1 MTIREEKSFCRL
13 CMAHCG
19 MVLKIDAD
27 NHLLSLHGDRD
38 DQQTL
43 GYACFKGLQAPQT
56 HYSPERILRP
66 LKRQPDGSFKEIAL
80 ETALAEIA
88 AQTKTILARDGAEAI
103 AGYRGSQGIITSS
116 AALMLP
122 AWLRAIG
129 SPKFFTSAT
138 IDQSAKLVSLGR
150 IGLWPAGRV
159 PFQQADVLMIFGGN
173 PLLSISSNS
182 FDIRNPQKRL
192 KAARERG
199 MKLIVIDPR
208 ATETA
213 QHADLFLQPIPGED
227 VTIAAGLL
235 HIILREGWEDKEFCA
250 AYVSQ
255 LEELRASVAPFTPG
269 YVERR
274 AGVPQAQ
281 LLAAATMFA
290 RDGRRGPVASGT
302 GPNMSQHSNLAE
314 HLFECL
320 NVVCGRY
327 LREGE
332 RIPNPGVLARRWPR
346 KAQVMPAPRWWEHG
360 FKSRIGGFGVID
372 GEMMTGILADE
383 ILQPGAGQIKALFN
397 DGGGIVNAVPD
408 QPKITRALRNLEL
421 LVSIE
426 PFMTPTAQLSHYIL
440 PPKMHYERA
449 DLPMYW
455 YESIIYPEPFT
466 RYTPPMLAAPENSE
480 LVDDWYV
487 FWSVAKQLG
496 LAIDYDGV
504 LLDMEKAP
512 STDDLLAIIA
522 QRSGTSLDEIRKHPL
537 GLRFD
542 DDPQY
547 VEAGEPNNTDRF
559 TVMPPDVFAEMREVA
574 NEAID
579 IGMRMKNG
587 ARATHLLVVRRQRD
601 MYNSTGRFVA
611 TIRERLPHNLAYLHP
626 DDRIEMGIAADSEID
641 ISGDHG
647 RIRAIVADDASL
659 RRGVLSMSHG
669 FGGLPDRDSD
679 YAAQGVSTNLLT
691 STSENLQTINAMP
704 QMSALPVQITA
715 VANN

>member
-1 MTIREEKSFCRL
+1 MTVREEKSFCRL

-19 MVLKIDAD
+19 MVLSIDEGR
-27 NHLLSLHGDRD
+27 LLSVRGDHD
-38 DQQTL
+38 DEQTL

-56 HYSPERILRP
+56 HYAPGRILRP
-66 LKRQPDGSFKEIAL
+66 LKRQPDGSFAEIGL
-80 ETALAEIA
+80 EQALAEIA
-88 AQTKTILARDGAEAI
+88 EKTAAILDRDGPEAI

-116 AALMLP
+116 AAMMLP
-122 AWLRAIG
+122 AWLRALG

-192 KAARERG
+192 KAQRAAG

-213 QHADLFLQPIPGED
+213 QQADIFLQPVPGED
-227 VTIAAGLL
+227 AAIAAGLL
-235 HIILREGWEDKEFCA
+235 HIILRKGWEDREFCA
-250 AYVSQ
+250 QYVSQ
-255 LEELRASVAPFTPG
+255 LDELRAAVAPFTPD
-269 YVERR
+269 YVARR
-274 AGVPQAQ
+274 AGVPAEQ
-281 LLAAATMFA
+281 LHAAAAMFA
-290 RDGRRGPVASGT
+290 RDHRRGPVASGT

-314 HLFECL
+314 HLFECM

-332 RIPNPGVLARRWPR
+332 RIPNPGVLAHRWPR
-346 KAQVMPAPRWWEHG
+346 KAQVMSAPRWWEHG

-383 ILQPGAGQIKALFN
+383 ILEPGPGRVRVLFN

-408 QPKITRALRNLEL
+408 QRKIARALGDLEL

-440 PPKMHYERA
+440 PPKMHFERA

-466 RYTPPMLAAPENSE
+466 RYTPPMLPAPENSE

-496 LAIDYDGV
+496 LAIDYDGTP
-504 LLDMEKAP
+504 LDMENAP
-512 STDDLLAIIA
+512 ATDDLLAIIA
-522 QRSGTSLDEIRKHPL
+522 KRAPLPLDEIRKHPL

-542 DDPQY
+542 DHPQY
-547 VEAGEPNNTDRF
+547 VEPGEPGNTDRF
-559 TVMPPDVFAEMREVA
+559 TVMPADVYTEMRELA
-574 NEAID
+574 GEALD
-579 IGMRMKNG
+579 SGLRMKNG
-587 ARATHLLVVRRQRD
+587 ALATHRLVVRRQRD
-601 MYNSTGRFVA
+601 MYNSTGRFVP
-611 TIRERLPHNLAYLHP
+611 TIRERLPYNVAYLHP
-626 DDRIEMGIAADSEID
+626 DDRATLAVEADAMID
-641 ISGDHG
+641 IVGDHG
-647 RIRAIVADDASL
+647 SIRAAVADDPTL
-659 RRGVLSMSHG
+659 RSGVVAISHG
-669 FGGLPDRDSD
+669 FGGLPGRETD
-679 YAAQGVSTNLLT
+679 YRSEGVSTNLLT
-691 STSENLQTINAMP
+691 STSENLQAINAMP
-704 QMSALPVQITA
+704 QMSSLPVQIRA
-715 VANN
+715 ARD

>member
-1 MTIREEKSFCRL
+1 L
-13 CMAHCG
+13 
-19 MVLKIDAD
+19 
-27 NHLLSLHGDRD
+27 
-38 DQQTL
+38 
-43 GYACFKGLQAPQT
+43 
-56 HYSPERILRP
+56 
-66 LKRQPDGSFKEIAL
+66 
-80 ETALAEIA
+80 
-88 AQTKTILARDGAEAI
+88 
-103 AGYRGSQGIITSS
+103 
-116 AALMLP
+116 
-122 AWLRAIG
+122 G

-173 PLLSISSNS
+173 PLVSISSNS

-192 KAARERG
+192 KAARAAG

-213 QHADLFLQPIPGED
+213 QHADIFLQPIPGED
-227 VTIAAGLL
+227 ATIAAGLL
-235 HIILREGWEDKEFCA
+235 HIILREGWQDQEFCGE
-250 AYVSQ
+250 YVSQ
-255 LEELRASVAPFTPG
+255 LEELRAAVAPFTPE
-269 YVERR
+269 YVEQR
-274 AGVPQAQ
+274 ADVPTAK
-281 LLAAATMFA
+281 LVAAAAMFA

-314 HLFECL
+314 HLFECM
-320 NVVCGRY
+320 NVVCGRF
-327 LREGE
+327 LRAGE

-383 ILQPGAGQIKALFN
+383 ILQPGAGQIKALFS

-408 QPKITRALRNLEL
+408 QPKITKALRELEL

-426 PFMTPTAQLSHYIL
+426 PFMTPTAQLSHYII

-466 RYTPPMLAAPENSE
+466 RYTPPMVAAPKNSE

-487 FWSVAKQLG
+487 FWSIARQLR

-504 LLDMEKAP
+504 LLDMETAP

-522 QRSGTSLDEIRKHPL
+522 QRAPLPLEEIRKHPM

-542 DDPQY
+542 EYPQY
-547 VEAGEPNNTDRF
+547 VEPGEPGNTDRF
-559 TVMPPDVFAEMREVA
+559 TVMPDDVATELRELAAEPL
-574 NEAID
+574 D
-579 IGMRMKNG
+579 SGLRMKNG
-587 ARATHLLVVRRQRD
+587 EYATHRLVVRRQRD
-601 MYNSTGRFVA
+601 MYNSTGRFVP
-611 TIRERLPHNLAYLHP
+611 TIHKRLPYNVVYLHP
-626 DDRIEMGIAADSEID
+626 DDRSALAVEADALIENT
-641 ISGDHG
+641 GDHG
-647 RIRAIVADDASL
+647 SIRAAAADDATL
-659 RRGVLSMSHG
+659 RRGVIAISHG
-669 FGGLPDRDSD
+669 FGGLPDRAGD
-679 YAAQGVSTNLLT
+679 YWRDGVSTNLLT

-704 QMSALPVQITA
+704 QMSALPVRISA
-715 VANN
+715 AAHE